1 MLKTFQRLGYFVQP
15 DDVPPATTTHVAAAA
30 GLGHAVGEPEHRGPL
45 ASEVALAFGREPG
58 VSPGLARLRRHDI
71 IKKPVCGFLAPLAAR
86 EAGIGRRGTFRR
98 DGDRCVSV
106 IAC

>member
-45 ASEVALAFGREPG
+45 ASEVALASAENRAFHRVWPVFAGTISSKSRS
-58 VSPGLARLRRHDI
+58 VVFWRRLRRG
-71 IKKPVCGFLAPLAAR
+71 KQGLVVAAPSGETAIDA
-86 EAGIGRRGTFRR
+86 FQ
-98 DGDRCVSV
+98 
-106 IAC
+106 